1 MGKRIKPVSRIIRI
15 ETEINRIAGKVFV
28 REQKWRGL
36 DDGWVPYVDI
46 AEQNNYI
53 RVEIELP
60 GVDRDDISIL
70 LHSSR
75 LEVKGFKRELR
86 EETPVRYVRLERE
99 YGNFRRIIFLPNT
112 IIPEK
117 AKASLEN
124 GVLNLMLLKYKQKD
138 EKEVVLKIQEPRE

>member
-1 MGKRIKPVSRIIRI
+1 MGKRIKTVSRIIKI
-15 ETEINRIAGKVFV
+15 EAEINRIAGKAFV
-28 REQKWRGL
+28 REQEWCGF
-36 DDGWVPYVDI
+36 DDRWVPYVDI

-60 GVDRDDISIL
+60 GVDRDDISIV

-86 EETPVRYVRLERE
+86 EESPVRYVRLERE

-112 IIPEK
+112 VVPEK
-117 AKASLEN
+117 AHASLEN
-124 GVLNLMLLKYKQKD
+124 GVLTLLLRKYQQK
-138 EKEVVLKIQEPRE
+138 ENKEVVLKIQEPKE

>member
-117 AKASLEN
+117 AKASLES